1 MSKIIFTKIINFRSD
16 KEICDYLKL
25 KYKSCE
31 RIKVMQVLNLG
42 REFEM
47 QSMKETKTIKDHV
60 DRLLS
65 IANKVSLLGKD
76 FPNKRIVQKVLVI
89 VPEKYESKISAWEE
103 SKDLSVI
110 TLGELIM
117 PCNNRSKEE

>member
-1 MSKIIFTKIINFRSD
+1 
-16 KEICDYLKL
+16 
-25 KYKSCE
+25 
-31 RIKVMQVLNLG
+31 MQVLNLG

>member
-1 MSKIIFTKIINFRSD
+1 M
-16 KEICDYLKL
+16 
-25 KYKSCE
+25 
-31 RIKVMQVLNLG
+31 
-42 REFEM
+42 
-47 QSMKETKTIKDHV
+47 
-60 DRLLS
+60 LS

>member
-89 VPEKYESKISAWEE
+89 VPEKYESKISA
-103 SKDLSVI
+103 
-110 TLGELIM
+110 
-117 PCNNRSKEE
+117 

>member
-1 MSKIIFTKIINFRSD
+1 MG
-16 KEICDYLKL
+16 
-25 KYKSCE
+25 CE